1 MHAALHEFLNGLHP
15 TVEKWSV
22 MSGPIV
28 DQIKMSERAAAP
40 HFERD
45 VMLTEYPEWYSCSH
59 CETGD
64 LNLMELKGHITDE

>member
-1 MHAALHEFLNGLHP
+1 
-15 TVEKWSV
+15 